1 MRNLPIC
8 LKSICIAIGFLS
20 LNAVYSESET
30 QPNVRNTHWYDTLEQ
45 VKENE
50 TAEFV
55 EHSQVLVEQ
64 DSGKPKYFDSEEDVL
79 AYKDTFHTKPIIL
92 AYHFD
97 SICKQLYFV
106 KYIINDVLSSDDANE
121 IAKYLEN
128 KFAIKLQREQL
139 DDEMTLDIPTMG
151 MHWKDKY
158 QYLE

>member
-55 EHSQVLVEQ
+55 EHSQVLVE
-64 DSGKPKYFDSEEDVL
+64 
-79 AYKDTFHTKPIIL
+79 
-92 AYHFD
+92 
-97 SICKQLYFV
+97 
-106 KYIINDVLSSDDANE
+106 
-121 IAKYLEN
+121 
-128 KFAIKLQREQL
+128 
-139 DDEMTLDIPTMG
+139 
-151 MHWKDKY
+151 
-158 QYLE
+158 